1 MKRRHVPLLLLVVLV
16 ALFAAP
22 AAGQEP
28 LPLPQCSDL
37 ADNDTDGAIDL
48 LDPGCSN
55 ADDNDESD
63 DPPPPPPPPDP
74 PTVTLTVPS
83 GVLSSST
90 SYPLSAAVTPGAPP
104 YSVSFYDASCGS
116 GDSGNLIDVDAT
128 APYTAS
134 WLTPNID
141 GSRTLSAVV
150 TDDLGRTDCDSA
162 AVTIDAGAPSP
173 PILSLSASGSGT
185 HLSGSTVY
193 VNPAGTG
200 SYRVTAATDPDVTK
214 VYFPE
219 RIDPSAPF
227 VQSYV
232 PDDLPEGLKSVIA
245 EDGAENKSEAAEFS
259 VVVDT
264 TGPDPIAGFVNYPDG
279 NVAVPGGGPVSIAVS
294 WAPGQDIDSGLQ
306 PGSGILE
313 RQAVALVGTTCDFTV
328 ATWVE
333 VTRSGVAGSLNES
346 IAVGK
351 CARYRYRISDNVGN
365 ETIYAA
371 LFVARNDPGDITP
384 PRSVRRAR
392 ITTGDHRVVLTY
404 RLPTVDFSR
413 VKIYRW
419 ISGKKVETRGLLYK
433 GTRSRKVDS
442 GLFNRTRYVYQIVTC
457 DRRDNCGLPGVI
469 LSGTPR
475 SRYLISPRDGAILSR
490 PPLLDWRAHPR
501 ASFYNL
507 KLVRNGRTV
516 LSRFPRRTEFKVRS
530 TWKYKGVTR
539 RYRDGTYFW
548 YVWPRIGGRYGAL
561 MGWSRFSR
569 V

>member
-1 MKRRHVPLLLLVVLV
+1 MKRRHVPLLLLVAVV

-37 ADNDTDGAIDL
+37 LDNDGDGQTDFPNDSDCTGV
-48 LDPGCSN
+48 
-55 ADDNDESD
+55 DDDSEA
-63 DPPPPPPPPDP
+63 PPPPPPPPPQCSDNLDNDGDKRIDEADP
-74 PTVTLTVPS
+74 GCASPTDDSESPNPECS
-83 GVLSSST
+83 D
-90 SYPLSAAVTPGAPP
+90 GA
-104 YSVSFYDASCGS
+104 DND
-116 GDSGNLIDVDAT
+116 GDGDVDLNDA
-128 APYTAS
+128 
-134 WLTPNID
+134 
-141 GSRTLSAVV
+141 G
-150 TDDLGRTDCDSA
+150 CDSA
-162 AVTIDAGAPSP
+162 QDNDESNDPVLPSQPTLTFDTDQFSRAV
-173 PILSLSASGSGT
+173 SGT
-185 HLSGSTVY
+185 GGWTVY
-193 VNPAGTG
+193 ANTG
-200 SYRVTAATDPDVTK
+200 QRGQFIVDANASNADTVKFRSPSGATAT
-214 VYFPE
+214 
-219 RIDPSAPF
+219 RSAPF
-227 VQSYV
+227 ANPYPTQSV
-232 PDDLPEGLKSVIA
+232 
-245 EDGAENKSEAAEFS
+245 EAGEHTVTAYNAATPPRPGPSTSFT
-259 VVVDT
+259 VVSDT
-264 TGPDPIAGFVNYPDG
+264 AGPDPVAGFVNYPDG

-365 ETIYAA
+365 ETVYAA

-384 PRSVRRAR
+384 PRSVRRPR

-469 LSGTPR
+469 LNGTPR

-561 MGWSRFSR
+561 MGWSRFTR
-569 V
+569 P